1 MSFRDLGLSEQTIHA
16 IEDLGYQEPTTVQK
30 DVIPSVLSGKDIF
43 TIAPAACGKTCS
55 YIFPLID
62 IISKKE
68 GQTILIIS
76 ADSKEA
82 VNISDKFSIFNKYHE
97 INETTIKDGDTENMI
112 DNEANV
118 IIASPDLLLE
128 NLAENRIDVS
138 NVNILVVDDINLIKK
153 KRQLNNLDKILALL
167 PANKQ
172 NIVFTTRRSKE
183 TQDTLN
189 KILKTPAEIKVDKA
203 RESETA
209 EIGQNIPEIPQKE
222 IRAEEKAS
230 AEKAARRP
238 APNAKIDLKP
248 PLLDKKALDLS
259 KRYKVF
265 GKKTPTFLLADTKL
279 VEEAE

>member
-1 MSFRDLGLSEQTIHA
+1 MGFKDLGLSEQTIQA

-68 GQTILIIS
+68 GQNILIIS
-76 ADSKEA
+76 ADSQES
-82 VNISDKFSIFNKYHE
+82 VNISDKLSIFNKYHE
-97 INETTIKDGDTENMI
+97 INETTLKNDSPENV

-128 NLAENRIDVS
+128 NLAENRIDIS
-138 NVNILVVDDINLIKK
+138 NINILVVDDINLIKK
-153 KRQLNNLDKILALL
+153 KRQLPNLNKVLELL

-183 TQDTLN
+183 TQDTLD
-189 KILKTPAEIKVDKA
+189 KILKTPAEIKIDKNK
-203 RESETA
+203 ESEVN
-209 EIGQNIPEIPQKE
+209 EVQQNEPVLSEKKE
-222 IRAEEKAS
+222 
-230 AEKAARRP
+230 
-238 APNAKIDLKP
+238 AKENKHGGYKKNHT
-248 PLLDKKALDLS
+248 DKKALELA

-265 GKKTPTFLLADTKL
+265 GKKTPSFLLADCKL
-279 VEEAE
+279 VTETNS

>member
-43 TIAPAACGKTCS
+43 TIAPAACGKTRS

-112 DNEANV
+112 DSEANV

-138 NVNILVVDDINLIKK
+138 NVNILIVDDINLIKK

-265 GKKTPTFLLADTKL
+265 GKKAPTFLLADTKL

>member
-30 DVIPSVLSGKDIF
+30 DVIPSVLAGKDIF

-68 GQTILIIS
+68 GQNILIIS

-97 INETTIKDGDTENMI
+97 KNETTLKDGDTENI
-112 DNEANV
+112 DSEANV

-153 KRQLNNLDKILALL
+153 KRQLNNLDKILAQL

-209 EIGQNIPEIPQKE
+209 EIGQNVPALPQKE

-230 AEKAARRP
+230 AEKTARRP

>member
-82 VNISDKFSIFNKYHE
+82 VNISDKFSIFNRYHE

-112 DNEANV
+112 DSEANV

-189 KILKTPAEIKVDKA
+189 KILKRRRKSKLTKP
-203 RESETA
+203 
-209 EIGQNIPEIPQKE
+209 
-222 IRAEEKAS
+222 EKAKLRKS
-230 AEKAARRP
+230 GRIFPKSRKKKFA
-238 APNAKIDLKP
+238 LKKK
-248 PLLDKKALDLS
+248 PLPKKLQDG
-259 KRYKVF
+259 RHR
-265 GKKTPTFLLADTKL
+265 TQKL
-279 VEEAE
+279 T